1 MPQNT
6 PYWNLAQTAAWVVFR
21 NLSVVER
28 FSDPTPTVTAKNA
41 TYNPE
46 HLKRLKKTKNCINC
60 DLQGANLN
68 GANLENADLQ
78 GANIEGTNLQGA
90 DLRNANIKGANLE
103 GSKLDAEDIQIAKAS
118 GATNVSEPVVVAKK
132 PSPTVIGTSEKT
144 PKVTP
149 KVDQQKRLEL
159 ARRTQEALQVLGL
172 YSGKLDG
179 IIGVITKSAIQR
191 WQKRNGYSGTGE
203 VTELQLAKLEQ
214 EAITHLAK
222 KKFKPTVTAKKTP
235 TPKLKPVQ
243 KVAKRPD
250 DIAVITANSNYRK
263 LGKDIPNLGY
273 SFPKP

>member
-103 GSKLDAEDIQIAKAS
+103 GSKLD
-118 GATNVSEPVVVAKK
+118 GANLLGANLQ
-132 PSPTVIGTSEKT
+132 GAY
-144 PKVTP
+144 
-149 KVDQQKRLEL
+149 L
-159 ARRTQEALQVLGL
+159 RRA
-172 YSGKLDG
+172 KLDP
-179 IIGVITKSAIQR
+179 AIRRAGSPHQPGK
-191 WQKRNGYSGTGE
+191 QTPLLQRNGGASNVGCGGR
-203 VTELQLAKLEQ
+203 
-214 EAITHLAK
+214 ICS
-222 KKFKPTVTAKKTP
+222 
-235 TPKLKPVQ
+235 
-243 KVAKRPD
+243 RPYH
-250 DIAVITANSNYRK
+250 N
-263 LGKDIPNLGY
+263 
-273 SFPKP
+273 